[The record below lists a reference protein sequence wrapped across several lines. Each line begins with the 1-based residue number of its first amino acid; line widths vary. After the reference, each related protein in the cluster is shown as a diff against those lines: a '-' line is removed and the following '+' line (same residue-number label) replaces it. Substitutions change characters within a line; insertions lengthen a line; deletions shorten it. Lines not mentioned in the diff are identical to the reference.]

1 MHNVINDSLQS
12 GFSGLKAP
20 PFQIRKTFGNQKSPW
35 KELEVGKFYCVRIN
49 NSAHH

>member
-20 PFQIRKTFGNQKSPW
+20 PFSDQENLWKS
-35 KELEVGKFYCVRIN
+35 EVTLEGVGSR
-49 NSAHH
+49 